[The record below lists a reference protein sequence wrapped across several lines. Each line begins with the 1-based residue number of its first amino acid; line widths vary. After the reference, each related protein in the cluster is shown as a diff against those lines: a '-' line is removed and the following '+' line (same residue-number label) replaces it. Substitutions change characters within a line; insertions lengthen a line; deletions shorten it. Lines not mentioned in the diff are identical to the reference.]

1 MNIALHIN
9 QLSSNNIGLLD
20 SKSNIVMDG
29 GKFTKINFIDS
40 YFTMNGIFIVFPIN
54 HFVIETQNNKK
65 NMKFQWY
72 STQNQDAAKELML
85 LENRL
90 LDFYISNKQ
99 KDFKKKLLL
108 KQQIETGYMKIYKEN
123 HTRYN
128 TASIYVLKIS
138 GIWENRDEI
147 GITYKLFETSSL
159 FS

>member
-29 GKFTKINFIDS
+29 GKFTKINFIDP

-72 STQNQDAAKELML
+72 STQNQNAAKELML

-99 KDFKKKLLL
+99 KDFKKIIAK
-108 KQQIETGYMKIYKEN
+108 TTN
-123 HTRYN
+123 
-128 TASIYVLKIS
+128 
-138 GIWENRDEI
+138 
-147 GITYKLFETSSL
+147 
-159 FS
+159 